1 MVKKR
6 VEKDTLGNVSVE
18 NDKFWGAQTQRSL
31 QNFKIGNDIMPIE
44 IIHAMAI
51 IKLSCAKANLKQKSI
66 SSKIANAIVQSANT
80 VLSGKYDNQF
90 PLSVWQTGSGTQT
103 NMNVNEV
110 IANLANKKLGKDLG
124 SNNPV
129 HPNDHVNMSQSTND
143 SFPTAINIAA
153 AIQVKINMIPALKK

>member
-18 NDKFWGAQTQRSL
+18 IDKFWGAQTQRSL

-66 SSKIANAIVQSANT
+66 SSKIANNISIPLIVHGGAGKKEH
-80 VLSGKYDNQF
+80 VLDILKSETIDAVCLASMFHYDVIKNHKLNFDNHNEGNFDFLKSGR
-90 PLSVWQTGSGTQT
+90 SVKNIKTASIR
-103 NMNVNEV
+103 E
-110 IANLANKKLGKDLG
+110 LKRFLRE
-124 SNNPV
+124 
-129 HPNDHVNMSQSTND
+129 NDISLR
-143 SFPTAINIAA
+143 
-153 AIQVKINMIPALKK
+153 LKNAE

>member
-1 MVKKR
+1 MVDKQFR
-6 VEKDTLGNVSVE
+6 IEKDSLGEVKVSKKVL
-18 NDKFWGAQTQRSL
+18 WGAQTQRSL

-90 PLSVWQTGSGTQT
+90 P
-103 NMNVNEV
+103 
-110 IANLANKKLGKDLG
+110 
-124 SNNPV
+124 
-129 HPNDHVNMSQSTND
+129 
-143 SFPTAINIAA
+143 
-153 AIQVKINMIPALKK
+153 